1 MQAGSYNY
9 WPTKKERQTKQDMD
23 CPRQYFLQFKRMQ
36 GNVYH
41 LFIYFINVHICSFI
55 LLLTRTRNGNI
66 MRKVKNIIGIFIE
79 TGDAGCILGTS
90 SKIPFPFSNW
100 IKSAAQ
106 YSFSLSYSQFTIPQ
120 DVLHFCLCSEANS
133 RTSQKSQITQ
143 PTKQYRTGN
152 PSWSRLVIYGLKNK
166 NDFTHG

>member
-1 MQAGSYNY
+1 
-9 WPTKKERQTKQDMD
+9 MD

-41 LFIYFINVHICSFI
+41 LFIYFINVRICSFI

-66 MRKVKNIIGIFIE
+66 MRKVKNIISIFIE

-133 RTSQKSQITQ
+133 RTSQKSQITNQ
-143 PTKQYRTGN
+143 AIPNWESFLIQTGYLW
-152 PSWSRLVIYGLKNK
+152 P
-166 NDFTHG
+166 